1 MENDRA
7 HSAEEIVRGLR
18 CWGGLTTPCKS
29 ESGDCYY
36 IAHGWPV
43 HCRETACNDA
53 AALIEAQAAEIGELR
68 GRVAELEGIT
78 FWAQNRYLKEQLAGL
93 EAQLE
98 EMTNRNDENL
108 GMCRIWER
116 RYVELQAQ
124 LTASREET
132 RAARNELCLKCGR
145 YHEAHK
151 GACDGCRWTKGD
163 KDE

>member
-7 HSAEEIVRGLR
+7 QSAEEIVRGLR

-53 AALIEAQAAEIGELR
+53 ADLIETQAAEI
-68 GRVAELEGIT
+68 T
-78 FWAQNRYLKEQLAGL
+78 
-93 EAQLE
+93 
-98 EMTNRNDENL
+98 
-108 GMCRIWER
+108 
-116 RYVELQAQ
+116 ELQDQLGACGQQIGLMTSDYENQLRILKAQ
-124 LTASREET
+124 LTASQQRE

-151 GACDGCRWTKGD
+151 SACDGCRWTKG
-163 KDE
+163 E